1 MIDIKSWWARQW
13 QKITPEQQRRDLISD
28 KRKNIIKSLRD
39 ELTASESIDLFTDM
53 SDYYRLK
60 MAEKLV
66 EVAEEKNKLEEFLQ
80 L

>member
-1 MIDIKSWWARQW
+1 MINIKSWWERQW

-39 ELTASESIDLFTDM
+39 ELTTSESIDLFTDM

>member
-1 MIDIKSWWARQW
+1 MINIKSWWNKFW
-13 QKITPEQQRRDLISD
+13 SYTTPQQEQRDLISD

-39 ELTASESIDLFTDM
+39 DLTTVESIDLFEEM
-53 SDYYRLK
+53 SDYYKLK

-80 L
+80 F

>member
-1 MIDIKSWWARQW
+1 MIDIKSWWERQW